1 MTFTTNLKYT
11 FVIILLFFAKN
22 IFAETYNFSDDETL
36 TINSDQNYTSITTN
50 TNNTGTIDFTA
61 NGNILTMENGLAT
74 EALRLKELSLS
85 LNNNQSIT
93 INSNNEGIAFFNNIN
108 ISKSSFSER
117 YKKQLSGSI
126 ILNSNNLY
134 ISQKSEILNQ
144 AIIGNVIFNQY
155 VESTFDNLLISGDVY
170 GDVSGDVSGDG
181 KLLSTNAGIITFNG
195 QDLQTINNTQLGDQ
209 KNPSAILGDDD
220 YEDRYINKLIIN
232 NSADTTEEESG
243 VYFNQNVFVKDL
255 EFSNDQENTKI
266 FIGNSGVFEISGNVT
281 HSNQNIEN
289 FYILDAEE
297 AAEIKFTGTSMT
309 EEDVQTVNAHIGQS
323 TNRFEKVTITNP
335 NILFSK
341 NLYLDNLEINQDPD
355 ILNSIVNMT
364 VNSVLDVTNL
374 SINNDLTLAGSGT
387 TNIKNIDISNDQTL
401 TLSKDVNI
409 SGNLGNLSS
418 ANTDKI
424 LSSNNKITFNGA
436 TTQAINT
443 QLGQSDNRINKLEI
457 TNQNQISLKENSY
470 IKDLSFTNSSG
481 GLIDILT
488 GKIMDISGNVTA
500 VNQPNSTIKGVGT
513 LSINGSSSQTISST
527 LGSSNVDRLGN
538 LTINNNQV
546 IIDNQTTSYITDFNL
561 NATSLSLKS
570 GAILNFNNASEINLL
585 NKTINYII
593 DSNDDIKLISQNA
606 GINTNNSN
614 INIDYSQI
622 SSSLNFNVEQTII
635 DNSATVKTIDINQVT
650 LTDNSYLLKPQIA
663 TISENKKLTLTHAE
677 DSIIFSANI
686 LGKQSY
692 EIANYLIND
701 LEVYNIYSLENS
713 ASFKKFSESVIIPK
727 NNSSFKSNINLLQNI
742 NSITDNNIIS
752 NITKKDNKSLW
763 GEIFGNVIDH
773 KKDRNQS
780 GYDSASVGIIFGY
793 NTDIN
798 GNNYLNSSIFYNN
811 SNIDGKMGSQTDN
824 IKSVG
829 LSLNHKIHK
838 KDKSGLFNYN
848 KLNLL
853 YNIYNLQRNIY
864 LGNEYRVAKADTEGN
879 TVNIVTGLG
888 YNISSNNSVNII
900 PKIEY
905 QYYQDSISSY
915 QESGANNL
923 SLKVEG
929 QDYNSHKLKIG
940 IDLYSAKE
948 LVDKNSYFIY
958 EPKLSLS
965 FIKKIG
971 GAKNQK
977 TKISFLSQNQE
988 FQIEMPNINDDYISI
1003 NTSLSIYE
1011 KEKMPIFS
1019 IMYNGAFS
1027 KDMMSNS
1034 GSINLK
1040 YEF

>member
-1 MTFTTNLKYT
+1 MIFITNVRYT
-11 FVIILLFFAKN
+11 FIIILLFFAKS
-22 IFAETYNFSDDETL
+22 IFANTHNFSSDTTL
-36 TINSDQNYTSITTN
+36 TISSDQNYTSITTN
-50 TNNTGTIDFTA
+50 TNDTGVVDFTA
-61 NGNILTMENGLAT
+61 NSNILTMENGLAT
-74 EALRLKELSLS
+74 DALRLKELSLS
-85 LNNNQSIT
+85 LDNNQSIT

-108 ISKSSFSER
+108 ISQSPSSANN
-117 YKKQLSGSI
+117 KKQISGSI
-126 ILNSNNLY
+126 ILNSNNLN
-134 ISQKSEILNQ
+134 IFQKSEILNQ
-144 AIIGNVIFNQY
+144 AIIGNVIFNQD
-155 VESTFDNLLISGDVY
+155 VESIFDNLLISGN
-170 GDVSGDVSGDG
+170 VSGAG
-181 KLLSTNAGIITFNG
+181 KLLSTNTGIITFNG
-195 QDLQTINNTQLGDQ
+195 QNLQTINTTQLGDQ
-209 KNPSAILGDDD
+209 KNPSATLGDDD

-232 NSADTTEEESG
+232 NSADTTVAANG

-255 EFSNDQENTKI
+255 EFNNDQENTKI

-289 FYILDAEE
+289 FYILDTFPS
-297 AAEIKFTGTSMT
+297 AEIKFTGISAT
-309 EEDVQTVNAHIGQS
+309 EEDFQTVNAHIGQS
-323 TNRFEKVTITNP
+323 TNRFEKVTITNS
-335 NILFSK
+335 NIFFSK
-341 NLYLDNLEINQDPD
+341 NLYLDNLQINQDPD

-374 SINNDLTLAGSGT
+374 SINNNLTLAGSGT
-387 TNIKNIDISNDQTL
+387 TNIENIDIADNQIL

-409 SGNLGNLSS
+409 SGNLDNLSS
-418 ANTDKI
+418 ASTDKI

-436 TTQAINT
+436 ATQAINT

-457 TNQNQISLKENSY
+457 TNQNQISLTENSY

-481 GLIDILT
+481 GLIDIST
-488 GKIMDISGNVTA
+488 GKIIDISGNITA
-500 VNQPNSTIKGVGT
+500 IDNTNSIIKGNGV
-513 LSINGSSSQTISST
+513 LNINGTESQIISSK
-527 LGSSNVDRLGN
+527 LGQDTVNRLAN
-538 LTINNNQV
+538 LVINNSNTT
-546 IIDNQTTSYITDFNL
+546 IDNNTTSYLTDLTL
-561 NATSLSLKS
+561 NTNSLSLGS
-570 GAILNFNNASEINLL
+570 GTILDINNSSEINLS

-593 DSNDDIKLISQNA
+593 SSNDNIKLISQNA
-606 GINTNNSN
+606 GINTDNSN

-622 SSSLNFNVEQTII
+622 SSSLNFNVAQTTI
-635 DNSATVKTIDINQVT
+635 DNSATAKTIDINQVT
-650 LTDNSYLLKPQIA
+650 LTDNSYLLNPQID
-663 TISENKKLTLTHAE
+663 TISANKELTLTHIE
-677 DSIIFSANI
+677 DSSIFSANI

-692 EIANYLIND
+692 EITNYLIND
-701 LEVYNIYSLENS
+701 LGIYNAYSIENS
-713 ASFKKFSESVIIPK
+713 ESFQKFSESVIIPK
-727 NNSSFKSNINLLQNI
+727 NNSSFKSNVNLLQNI
-742 NSITDNNIIS
+742 NSITDNKIIS
-752 NITKKDNKSLW
+752 NIAKKDNKSLW
-763 GEIFGNVIDH
+763 GAIFGNVTDH
-773 KKDRNQS
+773 KTDKDQS

-793 NTDIN
+793 NTDIS

-811 SNIDGKMGSQTDN
+811 SDIDGKTGSQTDN

-829 LSLNHKIHK
+829 LSLSHKIHK

-853 YNIYNLQRNIY
+853 YNSYNLQRDIY

-923 SLKVEG
+923 SLKVED

-940 IDLYSAKE
+940 IDLYSATE

-971 GAKNQK
+971 GTKNQK

-1003 NTSLSIYE
+1003 NTSLNIYK

-1019 IMYNGAFS
+1019 IMYNGIFS
-1027 KDMMSNS
+1027 KDIMSNS